1 MPNNYQEFCMR
12 YGMIFDHLFTPTSI
26 SPVVGKKLS
35 YQLTLGKAPL
45 LKQNNFFAIAN
56 SDTKKYKRF
65 STPMEGVQSG
75 IDLILKNPLYTA
87 NKVGTLK
94 ANPKKQLQKIQSML
108 GLST

>member
-1 MPNNYQEFCMR
+1 MANNYQEFCLR

-26 SPVVGKKLS
+26 SPVVGKKIS
-35 YQLTLGKAPL
+35 YQLTMGKPML

-56 SDTKKYKRF
+56 ADTKKYKRF

-75 IDLILKNPLYTA
+75 IDLILKNPSYA
-87 NKVGTLK
+87 INKVGTLK
-94 ANPKKQLQKIQSML
+94 ANPKKQLQKIQLML

>member
-1 MPNNYQEFCMR
+1 MVNNYQDFCLK
-12 YGMIFDHLFTPTSI
+12 YGMVFDHLFDKSSI
-26 SPVVGKKLS
+26 NPSVGKKIS
-35 YQLTLGKAPL
+35 YQLTLGKSPL

-56 SDTKKYKRF
+56 KESKKYKRF

-75 IDLILKNPLYTA
+75 IDLILSNPLYSI

-94 ANPKKQLQKIQSML
+94 ANPKKQLSKIQSLL